1 MTKNIWKR
9 VGLSLTLF
17 FINMDMGCNCKQDST
32 PLTVKQKLRRDF
44 KKKVSDIKKMWNET
58 SDHKITS
65 TKDQLGF
72 KPKE

>member
-1 MTKNIWKR
+1 
-9 VGLSLTLF
+9 
-17 FINMDMGCNCKQDST
+17 MGCNCHIDETQLSLK
-32 PLTVKQKLRRDF
+32 KKLRRDF
-44 KKKVSDIKKMWNET
+44 KKKVSDIKQMWDET

>member
-1 MTKNIWKR
+1 MKK
-9 VGLSLTLF
+9 
-17 FINMDMGCNCKQDST
+17 
-32 PLTVKQKLRRDF
+32 KLRRDF
-44 KKKVSDIKKMWNET
+44 KKKVSDIKQMWNET

>member
-1 MTKNIWKR
+1 MKSEIK
-9 VGLSLTLF
+9 VSLF
-17 FINMDMGCNCKQDST
+17 IINMDMGCNCSKDST

-44 KKKVSDIKKMWNET
+44 KKKVSEIKQMWNET
-58 SDHKITS
+58 SDHNIIS